1 MSALRAARAEKL
13 SRGSRR
19 PREDR
24 VVRPAQA
31 CWRSMVVRPF
41 RLDCFGGPKL
51 GAPAA
56 GVQFRF
62 LLGRGDGLGRE
73 DAKPGQAATDAWVSG
88 RADATTGLGP
98 EEPLDDAVLQRV
110 EADDHEPA
118 AALEQTHRLLQRAL
132 QPIQLVVDGD
142 SKRLK
147 DASGGVDGSP
157 GPR

>member
-1 MSALRAARAEKL
+1 MSALRAARAERL

-31 CWRSMVVRPF
+31 CWRSINVRPF

-62 LLGRGDGLGRE
+62 LLRRGDRLGRE
-73 DAKPGQAATDAWVSG
+73 DTKPGRAVADARVPG
-88 RADATTGLGP
+88 RANTTTGLGP

-110 EADDHEPA
+110 EADDDEPA

-132 QPIQLVVDGD
+132 QPIQLMVDGY

-147 DASGGVDGSP
+147 DASGWVDGSP